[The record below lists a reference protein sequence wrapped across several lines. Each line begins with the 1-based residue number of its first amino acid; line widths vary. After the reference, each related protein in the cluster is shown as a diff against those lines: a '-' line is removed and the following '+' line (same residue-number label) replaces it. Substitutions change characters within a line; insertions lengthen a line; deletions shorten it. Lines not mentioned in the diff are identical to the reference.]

1 MKWTFNWTITKSFTI
16 DTVDYVSS
24 RGRLDNTA
32 IHWTV
37 IFSAA
42 TKDIESN
49 DTRDIELERDKK

>member
-1 MKWTFNWTITKSFTI
+1 M

-24 RGRLDNTA
+24 RGWLDNTA

-42 TKDIESN
+42 AKDIESN
-49 DTRDIELERDKK
+49 DTRNIELVRDKK

>member
-1 MKWTFNWTITKSFTI
+1 MKNFII

-24 RGRLDNTA
+24 RDRLDNTA
-32 IHWTV
+32 INWLV

-49 DTRDIELERDKK
+49 DTRDIELENSKK

>member
-1 MKWTFNWTITKSFTI
+1 MKSFTI

-42 TKDIESN
+42 AKDIESN
-49 DTRDIELERDKK
+49 DTRDIELARDKK